1 MRLPFLILIAGLL
14 AGPAWAADP
23 AELRYF
29 RIGTGSAAG
38 TDFTIGQAIAG
49 VISSPP
55 GAPPCDALSR
65 CGVPGLIAVA
75 ETTGTARANFD
86 RVESGL
92 LSAALVRTDLLS
104 REEGLSGLRY
114 IGSLYEQQFYLVAQR
129 YSAIE
134 EPADLA
140 GKRVAIGRP
149 GSGTRIAAE
158 LVLGAYGIKISTF
171 EPVRED
177 PGRAADMLV
186 AGELDAFFFVGGQ
199 PAPIIG
205 KLAEARTIRL
215 VPLKGGA
222 MERLSILFRSY
233 TRTSVAPD
241 AYGLDAATDTIGV
254 VTGLIVHESADAELV
269 YAITKALWA
278 PGNRQHF
285 LTAAPGLAA
294 FDAMRALEGAP
305 IELHPGA
312 ERYYTE
318 IGLIEPALQLDGTGS
333 QP

>member
-1 MRLPFLILIAGLL
+1 MRLIPLIAVLVWSS
-14 AGPAWAADP
+14 AACAAD
-23 AELRYF
+23 ADALRYF

-38 TDFTIGQAIAG
+38 TDFTIGQAIAA

-55 GAPPCDALSR
+55 GAPPCDARSR

-75 ETTGTARANFD
+75 ETTGTAQANFD

-104 REEGLSGLRY
+104 RREDLGGLRY
-114 IGSLYEQQFYLVAQR
+114 VGSLYEQNFYLVAQR
-129 YSAIE
+129 FGAIE
-134 EPADLA
+134 SPADLA

-149 GSGTRIAAE
+149 GSGTRLAAE
-158 LVLGAYGIKISTF
+158 LVLDAYGIKLTTF

-177 PGRAADMLV
+177 PGRAADMLA

-199 PAPIIG
+199 PALIIS
-205 KLAEARTIRL
+205 KLAEQKTIRL

-233 TRTSVAPD
+233 NRTKLTKD
-241 AYGLDAATDTIGV
+241 AYGLDAETETIGV
-254 VTGLIVHESADAELV
+254 VTGLIVNADADAELV

-278 PGNRQHF
+278 EGNRQHF
-285 LTAAPGLAA
+285 STVAPGLAA

-318 IGLIEPALQLDGTGS
+318 IGLIEPAVQVEATGS